1 MGNPKNPPQHGRRD
15 MLKNPLARKIVR
27 REKILS
33 RNFLPE
39 ENSLHNIG
47 RGGIMEKLSWI
58 FSRERNISPF
68 LCRGIGEGV
77 WRKIPIPL
85 LVVEK
90 SSDGKINLRYFFGE
104 LEKSSTIRS
113 EGQDVVGSRHRVLSN
128 RISNIDTAPTFSI
141 TKAGAVFF
149 FGVGK

>member
-1 MGNPKNPPQHGRRD
+1 
-15 MLKNPLARKIVR
+15 
-27 REKILS
+27 
-33 RNFLPE
+33 
-39 ENSLHNIG
+39 
-47 RGGIMEKLSWI
+47 MEKLSWI

-113 EGQDVVGSRHRVLSN
+113 EGQDVAPVRGISQN

-141 TKAGAVFF
+141 TKAGAIFF

>member
-1 MGNPKNPPQHGRRD
+1 
-15 MLKNPLARKIVR
+15 
-27 REKILS
+27 
-33 RNFLPE
+33 
-39 ENSLHNIG
+39 
-47 RGGIMEKLSWI
+47 MEKLSWI

-113 EGQDVVGSRHRVLSN
+113 EGQAVAESLRRVHSKPNFEYRHCSHFFDYESGSRFL
-128 RISNIDTAPTFSI
+128 
-141 TKAGAVFF
+141 